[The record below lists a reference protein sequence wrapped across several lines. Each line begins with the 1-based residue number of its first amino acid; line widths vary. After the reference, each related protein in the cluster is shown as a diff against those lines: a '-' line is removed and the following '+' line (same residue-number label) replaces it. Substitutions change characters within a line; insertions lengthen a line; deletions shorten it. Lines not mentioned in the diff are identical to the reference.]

1 MRSTLSDLVPKAL
14 MRFMVHHSQKGMQQH
29 LIATLYRDK
38 LASELLQERED
49 VAKARI
55 RCRAAVDVLTAAMET
70 LEDVPAELT
79 STLLNSEGPD
89 AGGPGGAGG
98 GPMGKLLQ
106 GAVGEGRQLLSGA
119 DRHPSMHIAA
129 QIATA
134 TTLTMAPVGGGFR
147 EVVQI
152 ATVREEDAAVG
163 LVESA
168 MNGVKSVQIEELGA
182 DGK

>member
-1 MRSTLSDLVPKAL
+1 

-29 LIATLYRDK
+29 LIATLYRDN

-55 RCRAAVDVLTAAMET
+55 RCRAAVEALTAAMET

-79 STLLNSEGPD
+79 STLLNSEASD
-89 AGGPGGAGG
+89 GPGAPGGGGGA
-98 GPMGKLLQ
+98 GPMGKMMA
-106 GAVGEGRQLLSGA
+106 GTIGEGGRHALSGA

-147 EVVQI
+147 EVAQI
-152 ATVREEDAAVG
+152 ATVREEDGSAVQG
-163 LVESA
+163 MVEA
-168 MNGVKSVQIEELGA
+168 VMNGVKSSVHIEEVGA